1 MLKSLQR
8 SDLLFDTSKQNSNE
22 KVIIKGLNK
31 QLFFKQLIYH
41 FMKKIFLLFTM
52 LITFSFIQK
61 AVCQTNKSGV
71 YLSLNDFT
79 QNKLTYKSKHSY
91 SKDDVYGYAN
101 AKNEKYRFYDKSS
114 YKIVDTLSFFTY
126 YQYKMEP
133 GINGK
138 GLVKTDEYY
147 FSVKGDGP
155 LLPLTIN
162 NLKKAFPENNKFHYA
177 LDALF
182 KSDNE
187 LLAYDGYLKM
197 YKLKYIYRSSC
208 NNGETA
214 SIF

>member
-1 MLKSLQR
+1 
-8 SDLLFDTSKQNSNE
+8 
-22 KVIIKGLNK
+22 
-31 QLFFKQLIYH
+31 
-41 FMKKIFLLFTM
+41 MKNIFLLFTM
-52 LITFSFIQK
+52 LITFSFTQQ
-61 AVCQTNKSGV
+61 AFCQTSHGKEVGV
-71 YLSLNDFT
+71 YGSLNDFT
-79 QNKLTYKSKHSY
+79 QNNLNYESKHSF
-91 SKDDVYGYAN
+91 SKSHAYGYVN
-101 AKNEKYRFYDKSS
+101 SKNEKYRFYDNSS

-177 LDALF
+177 LDTLF

-187 LLAYDGYLKM
+187 LLAYDSYLKM
-197 YKLKYIYRSSC
+197 YKLKYIFRNS
-208 NNGETA
+208 NADTA
-214 SIF
+214 STLSIQ